1 MRFEWDETKNV
12 SNWRKHGVN
21 FLTAQ
26 EVFLDPLASMR
37 QDRFVDFEERWV
49 AIGMARGRLLYVVFT
64 VEEIGN
70 EEVFR
75 IISARVTT
83 RSERRN
89 TERGARE
96 TDR

>member
-1 MRFEWDETKNV
+1 MRFEWDGSKND

-21 FLTAQ
+21 FLTAR
-26 EVFLDPLASMR
+26 EVFLDPLATMR
-37 QDRFVDFEERWV
+37 QDRIVDFEERWV

-64 VEEIGN
+64 VEEVGN

-83 RSERRN
+83 RAERRN
-89 TERGARE
+89 TGGGARE